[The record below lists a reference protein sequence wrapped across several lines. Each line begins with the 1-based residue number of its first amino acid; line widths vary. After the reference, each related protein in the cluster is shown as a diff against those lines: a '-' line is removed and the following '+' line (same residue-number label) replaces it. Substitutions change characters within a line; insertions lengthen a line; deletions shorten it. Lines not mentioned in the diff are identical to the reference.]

1 MTQSIC
7 LIGHGAWGKKI
18 EACFQ
23 NSFPKISLLIAS
35 KENYLELAHQADG
48 VIIATQPEL
57 HISIAL
63 EILSEQI
70 DKPLLIEKPLSLK
83 TVELTQLEI
92 LNPANVIVDY
102 IHLFSSAFDKIYQT
116 LEVDRIIGVESV
128 GRGQGPIRSYSSLW
142 DYGVHDL
149 AMSIWLTRGLPLPFL
164 ETRAIQGDGAE
175 LFTFNLAY
183 QNFDHKVTTGNF
195 SPDVSRIRDFV
206 IKLKRGKS
214 LRYYRDFESG
224 KDILLKNDKEQK
236 ISSKSALENSIQ
248 NFLNLIDGKENVKRP
263 GLAISQGID
272 SLVKQL
278 LA

>member
-7 LIGHGAWGKKI
+7 LIGHGVWGKKI
-18 EACFQ
+18 ATCLQSF
-23 NSFPKISLLIAS
+23 FPKVNLSIATR
-35 KENYLELAHQADG
+35 ENYLELAAQADG
-48 VIIATQPEL
+48 VIIATQPDL
-57 HISIAL
+57 HISIAS

-83 TVELTQLEI
+83 MVELTQLEI
-92 LNPANVIVDY
+92 LNPTNLIVNY

-116 LEVDRIIGVESV
+116 LEVDRIVGIESI
-128 GRGQGPIRSYSSLW
+128 GRGQGPIRDYSSLW

-164 ETRAIQGDGAE
+164 ESRIINQDQSE
-175 LFTFNLAY
+175 VFTFNLAY

-195 SPDVSRIRDFV
+195 SPEVPRIRDFN
-206 IKLKRGKS
+206 ISLRRGKS
-214 LRYYRDFESG
+214 LRYYRDFGSG

-278 LA
+278 LV